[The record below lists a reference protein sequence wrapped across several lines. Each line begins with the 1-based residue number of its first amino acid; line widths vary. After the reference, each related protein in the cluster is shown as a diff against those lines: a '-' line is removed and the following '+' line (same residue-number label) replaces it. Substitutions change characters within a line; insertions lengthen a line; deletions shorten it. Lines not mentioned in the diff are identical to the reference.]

1 MDNAIHNPMINIRCL
16 ASDDPQLDLPASALL
31 LLRRIAVSSLR
42 HDAVIPLVFDSCI
55 GIRSVL
61 LVEQLNVS

>member
-1 MDNAIHNPMINIRCL
+1 MINIRCL
-16 ASDDPQLDLPASALL
+16 ASEDRRLDLSAPALL
-31 LLRRIAVSSLR
+31 LLRREALFGTMR
-42 HDAVIPLVFDSCI
+42 RYPFVFDSST